1 MFSVARALLLVLV
14 CCVPALAETVQQAYR
29 LTPGDTI
36 EISIAGH
43 ADLKQR
49 TTVNIDG
56 NISVPLVGTVSA
68 GDLTVSELLVRL
80 QQVMPGKPVRQRNA
94 DGKESTSFIDPNEVS
109 VQVVEYRP
117 VYLNGDVAKPGEQI
131 YRPGMTVRQA
141 IAVAGGFDVV
151 RLRSS
156 NPLVELADLRSEYAS
171 VSSELALA
179 QAREK
184 RLRNDI
190 NARGVAGLK
199 ASGDGDLQ
207 PGISRELLS
216 LEVEQLATTLS
227 DIENEKAYL
236 RQQVRKAEERRRM
249 LADQQVKETEGLQ
262 ADTEDL
268 ERVRELYSKGLAAAG
283 RLTDVRR
290 ALLLSSTRAL
300 QTGSQALQSERDRD
314 ESARK
319 LQHIDDQR
327 RIDNLKEL
335 EDAIVKTA
343 SLRARLQSVKEKL
356 IVVGNVRSQLISG
369 ATKPELTLV
378 RVTQK
383 QRTSTRVDEEV
394 EMLPGDVVEVKVPL
408 DGILKE

>member
-1 MFSVARALLLVLV
+1 MFSVARVLLLVLV
-14 CCVPALAETVQQAYR
+14 CCVPAVAETPQQAYR

-179 QAREK
+179 QAREN

-199 ASGDGDLQ
+199 ASGDGGLQ
-207 PGISRELLS
+207 SGISRELLS

-300 QTGSQALQSERDRD
+300 QTGSQSLQSERDRD

-378 RVTQK
+378 RVSQK